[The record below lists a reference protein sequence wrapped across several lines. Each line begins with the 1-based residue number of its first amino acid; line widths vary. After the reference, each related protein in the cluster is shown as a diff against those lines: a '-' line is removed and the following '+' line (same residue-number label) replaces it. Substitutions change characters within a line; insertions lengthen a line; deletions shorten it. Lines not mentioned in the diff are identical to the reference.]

1 MTIAGSSTHPIAGEQ
16 EFPYSMSDFPG
27 SEGGEEEDS
36 EEEELPALG
45 FDTTTLGAFRTM
57 DEVKRDVAA

>member
-1 MTIAGSSTHPIAGEQ
+1 MSL
-16 EFPYSMSDFPG
+16 SDFPG

-45 FDTTTLGAFRTM
+45 FDTTTLGASFRTM